1 MYRVTLIPGDRIG
14 PEITEAV
21 VKVVEASGVRIEW
34 EEAIGGE
41 LAIEKFGTPLPE
53 QTLESIRKNKV
64 ALKGPLTTP
73 VGEGFRSV
81 NVALRMELDLY
92 ANLRP
97 AKTYPGVV
105 SPFDNIDLVVVRENT
120 EDLYCGIEHSIGDY
134 AAESIKLITRPGT
147 ERIVRFA
154 FDYAVRMKR
163 RKVTVVHKANILKLS
178 DGLFLHVAREI
189 AREYPQI
196 EYEDRIVDN
205 MCMQLVQKPELYD
218 VMVMP
223 NLYGDI
229 VSDLCAGLVG
239 GLGLVPSANIG
250 RDISVFE
257 PVHGSAPKYAGQGRA
272 NPTAML
278 LSAVLM
284 LQHLGENETA
294 QRIEKALAKTIRE
307 GKVVTRDLGGDSKT
321 MEMADEIIRN
331 ME

>member
-1 MYRVTLIPGDRIG
+1 
-14 PEITEAV
+14 
-21 VKVVEASGVRIEW
+21 
-34 EEAIGGE
+34 
-41 LAIEKFGTPLPE
+41 
-53 QTLESIRKNKV
+53 
-64 ALKGPLTTP
+64 
-73 VGEGFRSV
+73 
-81 NVALRMELDLY
+81 MELDLY

-250 RDISVFE
+250 CDISVFE